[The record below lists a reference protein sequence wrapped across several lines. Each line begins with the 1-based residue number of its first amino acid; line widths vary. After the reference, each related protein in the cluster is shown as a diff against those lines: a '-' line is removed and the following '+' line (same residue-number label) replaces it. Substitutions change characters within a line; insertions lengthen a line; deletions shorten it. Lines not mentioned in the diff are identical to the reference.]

1 MLRVVTYLLLATVAG
16 EHVRE
21 FTVRENLPAGSFVG
35 HLGDELPDAAPPYTI
50 VPVPGSAVHDDLK
63 VDPHTGEIRTRIPL
77 DRENRDQ
84 YALVAIPASGDN
96 IRVVVRVSDENDNAP
111 TFPNPVMNVEFSE
124 NTPRDVKRK
133 LNPAKDQDL
142 GVFNTQKYNIVS
154 GNTDNA
160 FRLSSHRE
168 RDGVLYLDL
177 QINGFLDRET
187 TDHYELVIVALD
199 GGTPPLSGTM
209 TVNITILDVNDNPP
223 VFAESAYS
231 ANIPENATVGT
242 PVLKVF
248 ATDADAGENG
258 IIEYSINRRQSDKE
272 NMFRIDSETG
282 EITVNKALDFET
294 KELHELVVV
303 ARDKGAQPLETTA
316 FVSIRVTDVNDNQPT
331 IDVIFLS
338 DDATPKISESAQ
350 LDEFVA
356 RISVHDPD
364 SKTEYANVNVTL
376 SGGDGHFD
384 LRTHDNII
392 YLVVV
397 ALPLDRE
404 SRSSYTLNV
413 VATDKGSPPLHAS
426 KIISLR
432 VTDVNDNAPIF
443 LESEYKASVPEAAAP
458 GTPVVQVL
466 ATDADE
472 AENSEI
478 RYSLL
483 PTPQS
488 DWFSIDERSG
498 LVTTRSRVDCETN
511 PMPHLTVV
519 AKDRGNPPMSST
531 ATLVVTVL
539 DVNDN
544 EPIFDQSFYNV
555 TVPESEAVGSCI
567 LKMSAIDPDCGVNA
581 IVNYTLGDGV
591 ARPQFTVKP
600 DSGELCVAAPLDH
613 EINSDFEFPVVAT
626 DRGGLSTT
634 AMVKI
639 QLLDINDNVPAFAAK
654 DYNVSLKE
662 GRISTSEPIVAVSA
676 TDADSGRFGT
686 VTYRIVSG
694 NDNDVFRID
703 RSTGEILVTKPALIQ
718 ANGKYDLEVSATD
731 GGGLTAPQSATV
743 HVNVLPAGVGSA
755 LFDKPRYNF
764 HIREDIRIGSV
775 VGNLKA
781 TVGDRGKQPV
791 RYSIVSGDPDHR
803 FTIEPASGAIRT
815 AAHLDRESAPSY
827 LLNVRATTGNLNSYD
842 QIQVQ
847 ITLDDVNDNAPE
859 FGTSSVRVS
868 VAESAAVG
876 SVVYAARATDSD
888 SGRNGQITYSL
899 LSATGPPN
907 TFAVNSQ
914 HGMVT
919 LLRPLDYENLV
930 RHTLVISARDA
941 GSPVLSAN
949 LTLAVDV
956 QDVNDNPPV
965 FEHDAYTANVLESE
979 AVNTK
984 VLEIQAVDKDTG
996 NNARITYR
1004 ILSENTTVNDEYFKV
1019 QPNTGWVYLAK
1030 TLDREITA
1038 KHKLTVT
1045 ATDNGIPP
1053 LSAIA
1058 VLTVNILDAN
1068 DNDPVFSKAGYEFEV
1083 EENQKA
1089 GAFVGK
1095 IAATDAD
1102 LGENSIIR
1110 YSLFPSNTS
1119 FIINPITGVLSTKE
1133 VLDREY
1139 KSLYS
1144 LFAEARDQGSLPR
1157 SSRVPVSIKVTDVND
1172 NSPEIIDPR
1181 EDVVSVR
1188 EEQQPGAEVARVKAI
1203 DRDNGINS
1211 SVTYSIL
1218 NDRDTDGFGVF
1229 VIDSN
1234 TGVIK
1239 TSTVL
1244 DHEERSIYRLTVAA
1258 NDGGSPPR
1266 QTVRQLKVEVLDLN
1280 DNRPTFTSSSLTF
1293 KVKEDAN
1300 IGHVVGTVAC
1310 CDSDVQDN
1318 LINNEEEKQI
1328 SYLLMP
1334 LTVDHSP
1341 GTFEIDRRTGSLVV
1355 ARQLDREIQ
1364 DEYRLEVRALDTSAT
1379 NNPQSSAVTVK
1390 IEIVDVN
1397 DNAPQWLEDP
1407 INIEISEITPIGMTV
1422 YNFTAK
1428 DADAGANGELNF
1440 HIVSSLPSTKNVFN
1454 LDPLTGSLTLTSNL
1468 DFESLK
1474 EYWLVI
1480 EATDLAS
1487 NISERMTT
1495 SATVHISITDAND
1508 NVPSFVSANKVS
1520 VSLNTLTG
1528 TLYQA
1533 LAVDADSG
1541 DNGRISYYISSGND
1555 HAYFSMEYDIGKL
1568 TLSKK
1573 YSSDIARV
1581 RTGQYRLNL
1590 TASDHG
1596 IPFPRQSHM
1605 TLTLNLQ
1612 ESTNVPPRFTD
1623 SSYRANI
1630 SEDIR
1635 PGSFVTRLT
1644 AKSSRG
1650 NMGNLT
1656 YMIPPG
1662 VADDKFTIDQR
1673 IGTVTVKSK
1682 IDREEKDHYTFP
1694 VYVTDSSTYQSTTNF
1709 DVATVTISVTD
1720 VNDNPPSFKRGSC
1733 YPLAVP
1739 ENNEPEVI
1747 HTVVATDKDIGA
1759 NGVITYSITSGNNGN
1774 KFSID
1779 STTGKLTAKTLDRET
1794 QAKYHLTITAFDH
1807 GSPIALQGSCNVTVM
1822 VEDQN
1827 DNDPVF
1833 DTGHYSA
1840 AIPEDASIDT
1850 SVIKV
1855 RATDADL
1862 GFNKRIVYSL
1872 ANESQGLFRIDNK
1885 TGIIF
1890 TTGFFDREKTN
1901 VYHFEAVATDEGRYV
1916 ARSQRVSVEVTI
1928 DDVNDNKPVFT
1939 KYPFKEQVATLTP
1952 PGQSLL
1958 RVSATDYDI
1967 GTNAEILYELL
1978 DTSNNKFRIN
1988 PTTGVLT
1995 ATQSLAS
2002 ENGRLIHLKVMAKD
2016 KGNPPQSSVGLIEI
2030 RVGDF
2035 SDQTPTL
2042 NFQNATYNVSIEENM
2057 QYGKHVLHV
2066 TAVRSDGR
2074 RQRIFYE
2081 IGNGNDQYAFE
2092 IDSNT
2097 GVIRVNNSANL
2108 DYESYPGPK
2117 RQLVVVA
2124 RTEGSPVLYGYCD
2137 VTINLLDQNDHAPR
2151 FTQQQYIAN
2160 VLEGNAKGEFVVQLA
2175 AKDGDRGVNARI
2187 LYHIVDGNHDNA
2199 FIIEPAFS
2207 GSVKTN
2213 IVLDREI
2220 RETYKLTVIATDEG
2234 NPQMTGTATLR
2245 INVVD
2250 VNDNQPTFPPP
2261 NHISVSEGTEIGTV
2275 LTSVTANDVDT
2286 YPPLKYSIL
2295 QGDNRF
2301 TIDRY
2306 SGKIVLN
2313 KPLDFEAKKLYEVNI
2328 TASDSEHIAKTTLTI
2343 KVTDVNDNTPVFDE
2357 ISYNRILPEGTGS
2370 LEIGSVSATDK
2381 DSGDNARISY
2391 SILHPTKGYYI
2402 DTTSGAIFVNYS
2414 TLPASQRDTQLAVVA
2429 TDHGKPNRSSVAAV
2443 RISTGASSEIK
2454 PFIGQDT
2461 YRITVNED
2469 TEKGSSLLQIGG
2481 INDVLKK
2488 YNLDFHIISGN
2499 EGTTFDVNSEG
2510 ALILI
2515 KKLDR
2520 ESQDSY
2526 TLGLAAIEKGK
2537 MISSNQ
2543 NKTSVTVYVTVTDSN
2558 DNPPIF
2564 STNDFELTVSED
2576 VKIGYTLTQLSATDA
2591 DLYGT
2596 PNSAVVYNI
2605 TSGDDEKVFHIHPT
2619 TGVLTVNKTLDY
2631 DTGNVKY
2638 KLIVVACDQGIPSL
2652 CNAAYIKVDIIDEN
2666 DNTPT
2671 FPVNVYF
2678 ETIGENERV
2687 GTSVFTAR
2695 ATDLDKGRYGKLNYS
2710 IIPTSTNYNR
2720 NDDSWKM
2727 FQIDSSSGLVNT
2739 NAVFDYEQKN
2749 KYEFSIKASDLGGK
2763 SSTVKVRI
2771 DIESRDEFYPQ
2782 FTQKT
2787 YNFGIPKSGP
2797 LPAGYVIGQATATDR
2812 DKGID
2817 GRIVYQLSTSHSF
2830 FKINRTTGVIILK
2843 KKIESVSSL
2852 FGSDKSISLVVTA
2865 SSGRQGSL
2873 TNKTAVEILLDP
2885 LAVVSDSNQIN
2896 DTAAAS
2902 SGGLSDWAL
2911 GLLIAFI
2918 FIIIIFAAA
2927 FLFLHIKNKRHKK
2940 VNKPG
2945 LSSEGV
2951 GATNSY
2957 VDPSAFDTIPI
2968 RNTGTVSGNQFAPPK
2983 YDEIPPYG
2991 PHTASS
2997 NSGAATTSELSG
3009 SDQSGSSGRGS
3020 AEDGE
3025 DGEDEEIRMI
3035 NEGPLQRESGMHRQP
3050 NGVDDDN
3057 LSDVSVHNTQE
3068 YLARLGIVDTGT
3080 GGGASTSSRRCS
3092 ENVGNKDTMLH
3103 HGTIDSMHMFDEDG
3117 GHENDITNLIY
3128 AKLNEVTGSE
3138 RASSADEAS
3147 AAVDRAMALGAFPST
3162 PGDNTAVPTAGPSMT
3177 GSLSSIVHSE
3187 EELTGSYNW
3196 DYLLDWG
3203 PQYQPLAHVFS
3214 EIARLKDD
3222 AVSLQS
3228 ANSGASSAK
3237 SKGTSISGGKSVPP
3251 PLLTTVAPRSCPA
3264 PSLSCR
3270 QPQHLLPRSPI
3281 SHDVPGSFS
3290 AAAAMSP
3297 SFSPSL
3303 SPLATRSPS
3312 MSPLVGPGL
3321 PPAPA
3326 SRKPPHTTMR
3336 I

>member
-1 MLRVVTYLLLATVAG
+1 MLRVITLLVVAAAA

-21 FTVRENLPAGSFVG
+21 FTVRENARAGTLVG

-50 VPVPGSAVHDDLK
+50 VPVPGSAVNDDLK
-63 VDPHTGEIRTRIPL
+63 IDPHTGEIRTRAPL

-111 TFPNPVMNVEFSE
+111 TFPTPVMNVEFSE

-133 LNPAKDQDL
+133 LNPARDQDL
-142 GVFNTQKYNIVS
+142 GVFNTQRYNIVS
-154 GNTDNA
+154 GNTENA
-160 FRLSSHRE
+160 YRLSSHRE
-168 RDGVLYLDL
+168 LDGVLYLDL

-187 TDHYELVIVALD
+187 TDHYELVIEALD
-199 GGTPPLSGTM
+199 GGTPPLRGTM

-223 VFAESAYS
+223 VFAESVYS
-231 ANIPENATVGT
+231 ATIPENATIGT
-242 PVLKVF
+242 TVLKVF
-248 ATDADAGENG
+248 ATDSDAAENG
-258 IIEYSINRRQSDKE
+258 LIEYSINRRQSDKE
-272 NMFRIDSETG
+272 NMFKIDPDTG

-404 SRSSYTLNV
+404 SRSTYTLNV

-426 KIISLR
+426 RIISLR
-432 VTDVNDNAPIF
+432 VTDVNDNPPVF
-443 LESEYKASVPEAAAP
+443 LESVYKTSVPEAAAP
-458 GTPVVQVL
+458 GTPVIQVSAL
-466 ATDADE
+466 DADE

-488 DWFSIDERSG
+488 DWFAIDERSG

-511 PMPHLTVV
+511 PMPKLTVV
-519 AKDRGNPPMSST
+519 ATDRGTPPLTST
-531 ATLVVTVL
+531 ATLLVTVL

-555 TVPESEAVGSCI
+555 TVSESEAVGSCI

-581 IVNYTLGDGV
+581 IVNYTLPEQ
-591 ARPQFTVKP
+591 ALLRALFAMRPDT
-600 DSGELCVAAPLDH
+600 GELCVAAPLDH
-613 EINSDFEFPVVAT
+613 ELNSDFEFPVVAT

-639 QLLDINDNVPAFAAK
+639 QLLDINDNVPAFTVK

-662 GRISTSEPIVAVSA
+662 GRISSNEPIVAVTA

-686 VTYRIVSG
+686 VTYRIING

-703 RSTGEILVTKPALIQ
+703 RSTGEIFVTKPALIQ
-718 ANGKYDLEVSATD
+718 SNGKFDLEVSATD
-731 GGGLTAPQSATV
+731 GGGLTAPQGATV
-743 HVNVLPAGVGSA
+743 HVNVMPTGVGSA

-764 HIREDIRIGSV
+764 RVREDVRSGTI

-781 TVGDRGKQPV
+781 TAGGKHLV
-791 RYSIVSGDPDHR
+791 RYSIVSGDPDHH
-803 FTIEPASGAIRT
+803 FSIEPHTGAIRT
-815 AAHLDRESAPSY
+815 ASQLDREVTSSY
-827 LLNVRATTGNLNSYD
+827 LLNVRAANGNPASYD
-842 QIQVQ
+842 QTQVQ
-847 ITLDDVNDNAPE
+847 ITLEDVNDNAPE

-868 VAESAAVG
+868 VAESASVG
-876 SVVYAARATDSD
+876 SVVYAARATDED
-888 SGRNGQITYSL
+888 EGKNGQITYTL

-914 HGMVT
+914 HGLVT
-919 LLRPLDYENLV
+919 LLRPLDYEDLL
-930 RHTLVISARDA
+930 RHTLIIAAKDGGTA
-941 GSPVLSAN
+941 PLSAN
-949 LTLAVDV
+949 LTLVVDV
-956 QDVNDNPPV
+956 QDVNDNAPV
-965 FEHDAYTANVLESE
+965 FEHDTYSANVLESE
-979 AVNTK
+979 AVK
-984 VLEIQAVDKDTG
+984 SKILEIQAIDKDTG
-996 NNARITYR
+996 NNARITYK
-1004 ILSENTTVNDEYFKV
+1004 ILSENNTNEEYFNV
-1019 QPNTGWVYLAK
+1019 QPTTGWVYLAK
-1030 TLDREITA
+1030 PLDRETAA
-1038 KHKLTVT
+1038 KHKMTII
-1045 ATDNGIPP
+1045 ATDNGIPS
-1053 LSAIA
+1053 LSTSASL
-1058 VLTVNILDAN
+1058 VVNVIDAN
-1068 DNDPVFSKAGYEFEV
+1068 DNDPVFTQASYEFQV
-1083 EENQKA
+1083 EENRKA

-1095 IAATDAD
+1095 ISATDAD
-1102 LGENSIIR
+1102 LGDNAVVR
-1110 YSLFPSNTS
+1110 YNLFPSNTS
-1119 FIINPITGVLSTKE
+1119 FIVNPVSGIITTRE
-1133 VLDREY
+1133 VLDREFR
-1139 KSLYS
+1139 SSYS
-1144 LFAEARDQGSLPR
+1144 VFAEARDLGSLPR
-1157 SSRVPVSIKVTDVND
+1157 SNRVPIVIRVTDVND

-1203 DRDNGINS
+1203 DKDNGINAT
-1211 SVTYSIL
+1211 VTYSIL
-1218 NDRDTDGFGVF
+1218 NERDMDGYGVF

-1258 NDGGSPPR
+1258 TDSGLPPR

-1280 DNRPTFTSSSLTF
+1280 DNRPTFTSSSLSF
-1293 KVKEDAN
+1293 KVKENAK

-1310 CDSDVQDN
+1310 CDSYLQDN
-1318 LINNEEEKQI
+1318 TINNEEERQI

-1334 LTVDHSP
+1334 LTSDHLP

-1355 ARQLDREIQ
+1355 ARELDREIQ
-1364 DEYRLEVRALDTSAT
+1364 EEYRLEVRALDTSAT

-1390 IEIVDVN
+1390 IEIIDVN
-1397 DNAPQWLEDP
+1397 DNAPQWSQDP
-1407 INIEISEITPIGMTV
+1407 INIEVSEITSVGMIV
-1422 YNFTAK
+1422 YNFTAR
-1428 DADAGANGELNF
+1428 DADTGPNGELNF
-1440 HIVSSLPSTKNVFN
+1440 RIVSILPLSKNIFS
-1454 LDPLTGSLTLTSNL
+1454 LDPLTGTLTLTSPL
-1468 DFESLK
+1468 DFEDIK
-1474 EYWLVI
+1474 DFWLIV
-1480 EATDLAS
+1480 EVTDLAT
-1487 NISERMTT
+1487 NISERMATL
-1495 SATVHISITDAND
+1495 ATVHISVTDAND
-1508 NVPSFVSANKVS
+1508 NIPSFVSNNKVS
-1520 VSLNTLTG
+1520 VTMNTISG
-1528 TLYQA
+1528 VLYQA

-1555 HAYFSMEYDIGKL
+1555 HAFFSLDYDSGKL

-1573 YSSDIARV
+1573 FSSDTTKV
-1581 RTGQYRLNL
+1581 RSGQYKLNI

-1596 IPFPRQSHM
+1596 VPFPRQTHM
-1605 TLTLNLQ
+1605 TLILNLQ
-1612 ESTNVPPRFTD
+1612 ASTNIPPRFTENM
-1623 SSYRANI
+1623 YRANI

-1635 PGSFVTRLT
+1635 PGSFVTRLS

-1662 VADDKFTIDQR
+1662 LADDKFTIEER
-1673 IGTVTVKSK
+1673 LGTVTVKSK
-1682 IDREEKDHYTFP
+1682 IDREEADQYIFP
-1694 VYVTDSSTYQSTTNF
+1694 VYVTDSSTFQSSTNF
-1709 DVATVTISVTD
+1709 DVATVSISILD
-1720 VNDNPPSFKRGSC
+1720 VNDNPPSFKPGSC

-1739 ENNEPEVI
+1739 ENNEPEII
-1747 HTVVATDKDIGA
+1747 HTIAATDKDIGA
-1759 NGVITYSITSGNNGN
+1759 NGVITYSIISGNNGN

-1794 QAKYHLTITAFDH
+1794 QSKYDLTIAAYDH
-1807 GSPIALQGSCNVTVM
+1807 GSPVALQGSCNISIH

-1840 AIPEDASIDT
+1840 AIPEDAPIDT
-1850 SVIKV
+1850 SIIKV

-1885 TGIIF
+1885 TGVIY
-1890 TTGFFDREKTN
+1890 TTGYFDREKTS
-1901 VYHFEAVATDEGRYV
+1901 VYHFEAVATDQGRYV
-1916 ARSQRVSVEVTI
+1916 ARSQRVSVEITI
-1928 DDVNDNKPVFT
+1928 SDVNDNKPIFT
-1939 KYPFKEQVATLTP
+1939 KYPFKEQMATLTP

-1958 RVSATDYDI
+1958 RVSATDNDI
-1967 GTNAEILYELL
+1967 GINAEILFELL
-1978 DTSNNKFRIN
+1978 DTANHKFRIN

-2002 ENGRLIHLKVMAKD
+2002 ENGKFIHLRVVAKD
-2016 KGNPPQSSVGLIEI
+2016 KGNPPQSSIGLIEI

-2035 SDQTPTL
+2035 SDQSPTL
-2042 NFQNATYNVSIEENM
+2042 NFQNMTYNVTIEENLA
-2057 QYGKHVLHV
+2057 YGKEVLQV
-2066 TAVRSDGR
+2066 TALRSDGR
-2074 RQRIFYE
+2074 RQRVIYE
-2081 IGNGNDQYAFE
+2081 FGNGNDHYAFD

-2097 GVIRVNNSANL
+2097 GVIRVNDSANL
-2108 DYESYPGPK
+2108 DYESYPGPS
-2117 RQLVVVA
+2117 RQLVIVA
-2124 RTEGSPVLYGYCD
+2124 RTEGTPNLYAYCD
-2137 VTINLLDQNDHAPR
+2137 VIINLLDQNDHAPR

-2160 VLEGNAKGEFVVQLA
+2160 VLEGNTKGEFVVQLA
-2175 AKDGDRGVNARI
+2175 AKDDDRGANARI

-2220 RETYKLTVIATDEG
+2220 REMYKLTVIATDEG
-2234 NPQMTGTATLR
+2234 DPQMTGTATLR

-2261 NHISVSEGTEIGTV
+2261 NVISISEGTEVGSI

-2286 YPPLKYSIL
+2286 YPALKYAIV
-2295 QGDNRF
+2295 QGDNTF
-2301 TIDRY
+2301 SIDRY

-2313 KPLDFEAKKLYEVNI
+2313 KPLDFETKKQYEVNI
-2328 TASDSEHIAKTTLTI
+2328 TASDTEHVAKTTLTI

-2357 ISYNRILPEGTGS
+2357 ISYNKVLPEGTGTH
-2370 LEIGSVSATDK
+2370 EIGKVSATDR
-2381 DSGDNARISY
+2381 DSGDNGQVSY
-2391 SILHPTKGYYI
+2391 SFLSPSDGYHI
-2402 DTTSGAIFVNYS
+2402 DTVTGAMFVNYS
-2414 TLPASQRDTQLAVVA
+2414 ALTSNQRDTQLAVLA
-2429 TDHGKPNRSSVAAV
+2429 TDQGKPNKSAVASV

-2469 TEKGSSLLQIGG
+2469 TEKGSSLLQIGS

-2499 EGTTFDVNSEG
+2499 DGDVFDVTMEG
-2510 ALILI
+2510 ALILVNR
-2515 KKLDR
+2515 LDR
-2520 ESQDSY
+2520 EVQESY
-2526 TLGLAAIEKGK
+2526 VLGLAAVEQGK
-2537 MISSNQ
+2537 VLSYNQ
-2543 NKTSVTVYVTVTDSN
+2543 NKTSITIFVTVADAN
-2558 DNPPIF
+2558 DNAPIF
-2564 STNDFELTVSED
+2564 ALSDFDITVSEN
-2576 VKIGYTLTQLSATDA
+2576 VKIGYTLTQVSATDA
-2591 DLYGT
+2591 DLFGT
-2596 PNSAVVYNI
+2596 PNSVIVYNI
-2605 TSGDDEKVFHIHPT
+2605 TSGDDENLFYIHPT
-2619 TGVLTVNKTLDY
+2619 TGILTVNKTLDY
-2631 DTGNVKY
+2631 DIHNPKY
-2638 KLIVVACDQGIPSL
+2638 KLIIVACDQGTPCL
-2652 CNAAYIKVDIIDEN
+2652 CNSAYIEIDVLDEN
-2666 DNTPT
+2666 DNVPT
-2671 FPVNVYF
+2671 FPVSEYF

-2687 GTSVFTAR
+2687 GTSIFTAR
-2695 ATDLDKGRYGKLNYS
+2695 ATDLDKGKYGKLNYS
-2710 IIPTSTNYNR
+2710 IVPSAPNYNR
-2720 NDDSWKM
+2720 NDESWKM
-2727 FQIDSSSGLVNT
+2727 FQIDSFSGLVNS
-2739 NAVFDYEQKN
+2739 NAIFDYEQKN

-2771 DIESRDEFYPQ
+2771 DVESRDEFYPQ

-2787 YNFGIPKSGP
+2787 YNFGVPKSGS
-2797 LPAGYVIGQATATDR
+2797 LPMGYVIGQATATDK

-2817 GRIVYQLSTSHSF
+2817 GRIVYQLSTSHSY

-2843 KKIESVSSL
+2843 KKVDSVQSL

-2885 LAVVSDSNQIN
+2885 LAVVSDNTNLLN
-2896 DTAAAS
+2896 DTSVAQS
-2902 SGGLSDWAL
+2902 SGLSDWAL

-2927 FLFLHIKNKRHKK
+2927 FLFLHMKNKRHKK

-2957 VDPSAFDTIPI
+2957 VDPSGFDTIPI
-2968 RNTGTVSGNQFAPPK
+2968 RNTGPVNSANQFAPPK

-3009 SDQSGSSGRGS
+3009 SEQSGSSGRGS
-3020 AEDGE
+3020 AEEGE

-3035 NEGPLQRESGMHRQP
+3035 NEGPLQRESGMHRQS

-3068 YLARLGIVDTGT
+3068 YLARLGIVETGT

-3103 HGTIDSMHMFDEDG
+3103 HGPIDSMHMFDEDG
-3117 GHENDITNLIY
+3117 AHENDITNLIY

-3147 AAVDRAMALGAFPST
+3147 AAVDRAMALGSFPSA
-3162 PGDNTAVPTAGPSMT
+3162 PGENNAVPTAGPSMT

-3203 PQYQPLAHVFS
+3203 PRYQPLAHVFS
-3214 EIARLKDD
+3214 EIAHLKDD

-3228 ANSGASSAK
+3228 GNSGASSAK

-3281 SHDVPGSFS
+3281 SHDVPGGFS

-3321 PPAPA
+3321 PPAPVN
-3326 SRKPPHTTMR
+3326 RKPPHSTMR

>member
-1 MLRVVTYLLLATVAG
+1 MWVAYALLLVASAAG

-21 FTVRENLPAGSFVG
+21 FVVRENAQAGTMIG

-50 VPVPGSAVHDDLK
+50 VPVPGSAVNDDLRI
-63 VDPHTGEIRTRIPL
+63 DPHTGEIKTRVPL
-77 DRENRDQ
+77 DRENRDH

-96 IRVVVRVSDENDNAP
+96 VRVVVRVSDENDNAP
-111 TFPNPVMNVEFSE
+111 TFPTPVMNVEFSE

-142 GVFNTQKYNIVS
+142 GVFNTQRYNIVS

-187 TDHYELVIVALD
+187 TDHYELVIEALD
-199 GGTPPLSGTM
+199 GGTPPLRGTM
-209 TVNITILDVNDNPP
+209 SVNITILDVNDSPP
-223 VFAESAYS
+223 IFTESAYS
-231 ANIPENATVGT
+231 ASIPENATVGT
-242 PVLKVF
+242 PILKVS
-248 ATDADAGENG
+248 ATDADSGENG
-258 IIEYSINRRQSDKE
+258 QIEYSINRRQSDKE
-272 NMFRIDSETG
+272 NMFKIDPETG
-282 EITVNKALDFET
+282 EIIVNKALDFET

-338 DDATPKISESAQ
+338 DDATPKISESAR

-364 SKTEYANVNVTL
+364 SKTEYSNVNVTL

-404 SRSSYTLNV
+404 SQSSYTLNV

-426 KIISLR
+426 RIISLR
-432 VTDVNDNAPIF
+432 VTDVNDNAPVF
-443 LESEYKASVPEAAAP
+443 LESEYKANVLEAATP
-458 GTPVVQVL
+458 GTPVVQVS
-466 ATDADE
+466 ATDVDE

-488 DWFSIDERSG
+488 DWFAIDERSG
-498 LVTTRSRVDCETN
+498 LVTTKAKVDCETN
-511 PMPHLTVV
+511 PMPRLTVV
-519 AKDRGNPPMSST
+519 AKDRGNPPLSST

-555 TVPESEAVGSCI
+555 SVQESEAVGSCI

-581 IVNYTLGDGV
+581 IVNYTLGDAL
-591 ARPQFTVKP
+591 ARPQFYVKP
-600 DSGELCVAAPLDH
+600 GSGELCVAAPLDY
-613 EINSDFEFPVVAT
+613 EANTDFEFPVIAT

-634 AMVKI
+634 AVVKI
-639 QLLDINDNVPAFAAK
+639 QVLDTNDNVPAFTVK

-662 GRISTSEPIVAVSA
+662 GRISSSEPIVAVTA
-676 TDADSGRFGT
+676 TDADSGRNGAI
-686 VTYRIVSG
+686 TYRIING

-703 RSTGEILVTKPALIQ
+703 RSTGEIFVTKPSLIR
-718 ANGKYDLEVSATD
+718 ANGKFDLEVSATD
-731 GGGLTAPQSATV
+731 GGGLSAPQTAAV
-743 HVNVLPAGVGSA
+743 HVIVMHAGVSSA

-764 HIREDIRIGSV
+764 HIKEDAKVGHV
-775 VGNLKA
+775 VGTLKA
-781 TVGDRGKQPV
+781 TVAERGKQP
-791 RYSIVSGDPDHR
+791 RYSIISGDPERH
-803 FTIEPASGAIRT
+803 FTVEPLTGAIRT
-815 AAHLDRESAPSY
+815 AGPLDRETRASY
-827 LLNVRATTGNLNSYD
+827 LLNVKAASGNSASFD
-842 QIQVQ
+842 QTQVQ
-847 ITLDDVNDNAPE
+847 ITLEDVNDNTPE

-868 VAESAAVG
+868 VAESAVVG
-876 SVVYAARATDSD
+876 SVVYAARATDED
-888 SGRNGQITYSL
+888 EGRNAQLTYQL
-899 LSATGPPN
+899 VSATGPSN
-907 TFAVNSQ
+907 TFAVNAQ
-914 HGMVT
+914 HGLVT

-930 RHTLVISARDA
+930 RHTLVISAKD
-941 GSPVLSAN
+941 GGVPSLSAN

-956 QDVNDNPPV
+956 QDVNDNTPV
-965 FEHDAYTANVLESE
+965 FEHESYSASVLESE
-979 AVNTK
+979 AINTK
-984 VLEIQAVDKDTG
+984 ILEIQAIDKDTG
-996 NNARITYR
+996 NNARLTYR
-1004 ILSENTTVNDEYFKV
+1004 IISSENTTNEGFFQV
-1019 QPNTGWVYLAK
+1019 QPTTGWVYLAK
-1030 TLDREITA
+1030 ALDRETA
-1038 KHKLTVT
+1038 AQHKMTIT
-1045 ATDNGIPP
+1045 ATDNGMPP
-1053 LSAIA
+1053 LSASASLIIN
-1058 VLTVNILDAN
+1058 VIDAN
-1068 DNDPVFSKAGYEFEV
+1068 DNDPVFSKAAYQFKV
-1083 EENQKA
+1083 EENMNV

-1102 LGENSIIR
+1102 LGDNALLR
-1110 YSLFPSNTS
+1110 YSLFPTNTS
-1119 FIINPITGVLSTKE
+1119 FAINPVTGIITTKDF
-1133 VLDREY
+1133 LDREF
-1139 KSLYS
+1139 KAAYS
-1144 LFAEARDQGSLPR
+1144 LFAEAKDQGTPARYSK
-1157 SSRVPVSIKVTDVND
+1157 VPVSVKITDVND

-1181 EDVVSVR
+1181 EDVISVR

-1203 DRDNGINS
+1203 DRDNGVNS
-1211 SVTYSIL
+1211 SVTYSIV
-1218 NDRDTDGFGVF
+1218 NERDSDGFGVF
-1229 VIDSN
+1229 VIDPKS
-1234 TGVIK
+1234 GVIK

-1258 NDGGSPPR
+1258 TDGGTPPK

-1280 DNRPTFTSSSLTF
+1280 DNRPTFTSSSLSF
-1293 KVKEDAN
+1293 KVQEDAS
-1300 IGHVVGTVAC
+1300 IGHIVGTVAC
-1310 CDSDVQDN
+1310 CDSAINEN
-1318 LINNEEEKQI
+1318 LINGEEKQI

-1334 LTVDHSP
+1334 LTTDYSP

-1355 ARQLDREIQ
+1355 ARQLDREVQ

-1397 DNAPQWLEDP
+1397 DNAPQWPQNP
-1407 INIEISEITPIGMTV
+1407 INIEISEGTPLGITV
-1422 YNFTAK
+1422 FNFTAK
-1428 DADAGANGELNF
+1428 DADAGPNGELNF
-1440 HIVSSLPSTKNVFN
+1440 RVVSSLPPSCKTFA
-1454 LDPLTGSLTLTSNL
+1454 LDPLTGSLTLTATL
-1468 DFESLK
+1468 DYEVLK
-1474 EYWLVI
+1474 EYWLIV
-1480 EATDLAS
+1480 EATDMAV
-1487 NISERMTT
+1487 NETERMSTL
-1495 SATVHISITDAND
+1495 ATVHLSITDAND
-1508 NVPSFVSANKVS
+1508 NVPKFVSKNKAS
-1520 VSLNTLTG
+1520 VALNTLTG

-1533 LAVDADSG
+1533 LAIDADSG
-1541 DNGRISYYISSGND
+1541 DNGKVSYYISSGNELS
-1555 HAYFSMEYDIGKL
+1555 YFAMEYDTGRL

-1573 YSSDIARV
+1573 FSSDITKIRA
-1581 RTGQYRLNL
+1581 GQYKINL

-1596 IPFPRQSHM
+1596 MPFNRQSHM
-1605 TLTLNLQ
+1605 ILQLNLQ
-1612 ESTNVPPRFTD
+1612 ESTNVPPRFTEAF
-1623 SSYRANI
+1623 YKANI

-1650 NMGNLT
+1650 TAGNLT
-1656 YMIPPG
+1656 YIIPPG
-1662 VADDKFTIDQR
+1662 VADDKFVVDPR
-1673 IGTVTVKSK
+1673 RGTVTIKSK
-1682 IDREEKDHYTFP
+1682 IDREDRDQYTFP
-1694 VYVTDSSTYQSTTNF
+1694 VYVTDASTFQSTTNF
-1709 DVATVTISVTD
+1709 DVTTVTITVID
-1720 VNDNPPSFKRGSC
+1720 VNDNPPMFKSGSC

-1739 ENNEPEVI
+1739 ENNDPEVI
-1747 HTVVATDKDIGA
+1747 HTITATDKDIGA

-1774 KFSID
+1774 KFAID
-1779 STTGKLTAKTLDRET
+1779 HTTGQLTARTLDRET
-1794 QAKYHLTITAFDH
+1794 QSKYQLTITAFDH
-1807 GSPIALQGSCNVTVM
+1807 GSPVALQGSCNISII

-1827 DNDPVF
+1827 DNDPIF

-1840 AIPEDASIDT
+1840 AIPENAPLDT

-1890 TTGFFDREKTN
+1890 TTGLFDREEKH

-1916 ARSQRVSVEVTI
+1916 ARSQRVSVEISIT
-1928 DDVNDNKPVFT
+1928 DVNDNKPIFT
-1939 KYPFKEQVATLTP
+1939 KYPFKEKVATLTP

-1958 RVSATDYDI
+1958 RVSATDNDI
-1967 GTNAEILYELL
+1967 GTNAEILYELI

-2002 ENGRLIHLKVMAKD
+2002 ENGKLIHLKVMAKD
-2016 KGNPPQSSVGLIEI
+2016 KGNPPQSSIGLIEI
-2030 RVGDF
+2030 RVGES
-2035 SDQTPTL
+2035 SDQTPLL
-2042 NFQNATYNVSIEENM
+2042 NFQNASYNVTIEENLS
-2057 QYGKHVLHV
+2057 YGKDVLQV

-2074 RQRIFYE
+2074 RQRVIYE
-2081 IGNGNDQYAFE
+2081 FGNGDDQYAFE
-2092 IDSNT
+2092 IDSNS
-2097 GVIRVNNSANL
+2097 GVIRVNNSVNL
-2108 DYESYPGPK
+2108 DYESHPGPT
-2117 RQLVVVA
+2117 RHLVVVA
-2124 RTEGSPVLYGYCD
+2124 RTEGTPVLYGYCD
-2137 VTINLLDQNDHAPR
+2137 VTINLLDQNDNAPR

-2160 VLEGNAKGEFVVQLA
+2160 VLEGNTKGEFVVQLA
-2175 AKDGDRGVNARI
+2175 AKDSDRGVNARI

-2234 NPQMTGTATLR
+2234 DPQMTGTATLR

-2250 VNDNQPTFPPP
+2250 VNDNQPTFPSP
-2261 NHISVSEGTEIGTV
+2261 NVIAVSEGTEVGSV

-2286 YPPLKYSIL
+2286 YPALKYSITHE
-2295 QGDNRF
+2295 DNRF
-2301 TIDRY
+2301 SIDRY

-2313 KPLDFEAKKLYEVNI
+2313 KALDFETKKVYEVNVSV
-2328 TASDSEHIAKTTLTI
+2328 SDNEHVAKTTLTI
-2343 KVTDVNDNTPVFDE
+2343 KVLDVNDNAPVFDE
-2357 ISYNRILPEGTGS
+2357 TSYNRILPEGAGNV
-2370 LEIGSVSATDK
+2370 EIGSVSAK
-2381 DSGDNARISY
+2381 DRDSDDNGKVTY
-2391 SILHPTKGYYI
+2391 SILGESKGYYI
-2402 DTTSGAIFVNYS
+2402 DATSGAIFVNYS
-2414 TLPASQRDTQLAVVA
+2414 TLPSQRDNQLAVMA
-2429 TDHGKPNRSSVAAV
+2429 TDHGKPNKSSVAAV
-2443 RISTGASSEIK
+2443 RISTGATSEIK

-2469 TEKGSSLLQIGG
+2469 TERGSSLLQIGG

-2488 YNLDFHIISGN
+2488 YSLEFLIISGN
-2499 EGTTFDVNSEG
+2499 EGDAFDVSLDG
-2510 ALILI
+2510 ALILVN
-2515 KKLDR
+2515 KLDR
-2520 ESQDSY
+2520 ETQDSY
-2526 TLGLAAIEKGK
+2526 VLGLAAVEPGK
-2537 MISSNQ
+2537 MISYSQ
-2543 NKTSVTVYVTVTDSN
+2543 NKTSITVFVTVADAN
-2558 DNPPIF
+2558 DNPPLF
-2564 STNDFELTVSED
+2564 SSGDFELTVSED
-2576 VKIGYTLTQLSATDA
+2576 AKPGSTLSKLTTTDA

-2596 PNSAVVYNI
+2596 PNSAIFYNI
-2605 TSGDDEKVFHIHPT
+2605 TSGDDDNLFFVNPL
-2619 TGVLTVNKTLDY
+2619 TGILTVNKSLDY
-2631 DTGNVKY
+2631 DVGFTKY
-2638 KLIVVACDQGIPSL
+2638 KLIIVACDQGIPSL
-2652 CNAAYIKVDIIDEN
+2652 CNSINVHVSIMDEN
-2666 DNTPT
+2666 DNIPA
-2671 FPVNVYF
+2671 FPVNQYY
-2678 ETIGENERV
+2678 ETVAENERV
-2687 GTSVFTAR
+2687 GTSIFTAR
-2695 ATDLDKGRYGKLNYS
+2695 ATDLDKGKYGILNYT
-2710 IIPTSTNYNR
+2710 IIPISLSYNK

-2727 FQIDSSSGLVNT
+2727 FQIDSSTGLINT

-2749 KYEFSIKASDLGGK
+2749 KYEFSIKASDVGGK

-2787 YNFGIPKSGP
+2787 YNFPIPKKGP
-2797 LPAGYVIGQATATDR
+2797 LPAGYMIGQTTATDR
-2812 DKGID
+2812 DKGVD
-2817 GRIVYQLSTSHSF
+2817 GRIVYQLSTSHPY

-2843 KKIESVSSL
+2843 KRVESVQSL
-2852 FGSDKSISLVVTA
+2852 FGNHKAISLVITA

-2873 TNKTAVEILLDP
+2873 TNKTAVEILPDS
-2885 LAVVSDSNQIN
+2885 LAVISDMNIITDSAVP
-2896 DTAAAS
+2896 AAAS
-2902 SGGLSDWAL
+2902 GLSDWAL
-2911 GLLIAFI
+2911 GLLIVFI

-2927 FLFLHIKNKRHKK
+2927 FLFLHMKNKRHKK

-2945 LSSEGV
+2945 LNSEGV

-2968 RNTGTVSGNQFAPPK
+2968 RNTGAVNAGNQFAPPK

-3035 NEGPLQRESGMHRQP
+3035 NEGPLQRDSGIHRQTD
-3050 NGVDDDN
+3050 GVDDDN

-3068 YLARLGIVDTGT
+3068 YLARLGIVDTVT

-3092 ENVGNKDTMLH
+3092 ENVVNKDNMLH
-3103 HGTIDSMHMFDEDG
+3103 HGSIDPMHIFDEDG
-3117 GHENDITNLIY
+3117 THENDITNLIY

-3138 RASSADEAS
+3138 RASSADENS
-3147 AAVDRAMALGAFPST
+3147 AAVDRAMVLGAFPT
-3162 PGDNTAVPTAGPSMT
+3162 APGENTAVPTAGPSMT

-3228 ANSGASSAK
+3228 GNSGASSAK

-3281 SHDVPGSFS
+3281 SHDVPGGFS

-3321 PPAPA
+3321 PPNPA
-3326 SRKPPHTTMR
+3326 SRKTHSTMR

>member
-1 MLRVVTYLLLATVAG
+1 
-16 EHVRE
+16 
-21 FTVRENLPAGSFVG
+21 
-35 HLGDELPDAAPPYTI
+35 
-50 VPVPGSAVHDDLK
+50 
-63 VDPHTGEIRTRIPL
+63 
-77 DRENRDQ
+77 
-84 YALVAIPASGDN
+84 
-96 IRVVVRVSDENDNAP
+96 
-111 TFPNPVMNVEFSE
+111 MNVEFSE

-142 GVFNTQKYNIVS
+142 DIFNTQRYNIVS

-187 TDHYELVIVALD
+187 TDHYELVIEALD
-199 GGTPPLSGTM
+199 GGTPPLRGTM

-231 ANIPENATVGT
+231 AMIPENATVGT
-242 PVLKVF
+242 AVLKVF
-248 ATDADAGENG
+248 ATDSDAGENG
-258 IIEYSINRRQSDKE
+258 FIEYSINRRQSDKE
-272 NMFRIDSETG
+272 NMFKIDPNTG

-338 DDATPKISESAQ
+338 DDATPKISEAAQ

-364 SKTEYANVNVTL
+364 SKTEYSNVNVTL

-404 SRSSYTLNV
+404 SQSSYTLNV

-426 KIISLR
+426 RIINLR
-432 VTDVNDNAPIF
+432 VTDVNDNPPVF
-443 LESEYKASVPEAAAP
+443 LESVYKTSVPEAAAP
-458 GTPVVQVL
+458 GIPVLQVS
-466 ATDADE
+466 ASDVDE
-472 AENSEI
+472 GENSEI
-478 RYSLL
+478 RYTLL

-511 PMPHLTVV
+511 PMPRLTVV
-519 AKDRGNPPMSST
+519 ASDRGNPPLSST
-531 ATLVVTVL
+531 ATLLVTVL

-555 TVPESEAVGSCI
+555 TVPENEAVGSCI

-581 IVNYTLGDGV
+581 IVNYTLGEGL
-591 ARPQFTVKP
+591 ARPQFSVKA
-600 DSGELCVAAPLDH
+600 DSGDLCIVAPLDH
-613 EINSDFEFPVVAT
+613 EANADYEFPVIAT

-639 QLLDINDNVPAFAAK
+639 QLLDINDNVPAFTVK

-662 GRISTSEPIVAVSA
+662 GRVLTTEPIVAVSA
-676 TDADSGRFGT
+676 SDADSGRFGT
-686 VTYRIVSG
+686 ITYRIVGG

-703 RSTGEILVTKPALIQ
+703 RSTGEIFVIKPALIQ
-718 ANGKYDLEVSATD
+718 TNGKFDLEVSATD
-731 GGGLTAPQSATV
+731 GGGLTAPQGAIV
-743 HVNVLPAGVGSA
+743 HVAVMPAGVGSA

-764 HIREDIRIGSV
+764 RVREDVRSGTI

-781 TVGDRGKQPV
+781 TGADRGKVV
-791 RYSIVSGDPDHR
+791 RYSIVSGDIGHH
-803 FTIEPASGAIRT
+803 FTIEPHTGAIRT
-815 AAHLDRESAPSY
+815 SGQLDREAASSY
-827 LLNVRATTGNLNSYD
+827 LLNVRAANGNTASYD
-842 QIQVQ
+842 QTQVQ
-847 ITLDDVNDNAPE
+847 ITLEDVNDNAPE
-859 FGTSSVRVS
+859 FGTSSVKVS
-868 VAESAAVG
+868 VAESAAIG
-876 SVVYAARATDSD
+876 SVVYAARATDED
-888 SGRNGQITYSL
+888 EGKNGQVTYTL
-899 LSATGPPN
+899 LSATGPAN
-907 TFAVNSQ
+907 TFAVNHQ
-914 HGMVT
+914 HGLVT
-919 LLRPLDYENLV
+919 LLRSLDYENLV
-930 RHTLVISARDA
+930 RHTLVISAKDG
-941 GSPVLSAN
+941 GSPTLSAN
-949 LTLAVDV
+949 LTLVIDV

-965 FEHDAYTANVLESE
+965 FEHDTYSANVYESE
-979 AVNTK
+979 VVNAK
-984 VLEIQAVDKDTG
+984 IIEIQAIDKDTG

-1004 ILSENTTVNDEYFKV
+1004 IVSENNTEYFKV
-1019 QPNTGWVYLAK
+1019 QPSSGWLQLAK
-1030 TLDREITA
+1030 ELDRESIPQHNMTII
-1038 KHKLTVT
+1038 

-1053 LSAIA
+1053 LSA
-1058 VLTVNILDAN
+1058 TVSLIVNVLDAN
-1068 DNDPVFSKAGYEFEV
+1068 DNDPVFSQTNYEFYV
-1083 EENQKA
+1083 EENRKA

-1095 IAATDAD
+1095 IAASDAD
-1102 LGENSIIR
+1102 LGDNAAVR

-1119 FIINPITGVLSTKE
+1119 FVVNPVTGIITTKE
-1133 VLDREY
+1133 MLDREF
-1139 KSLYS
+1139 KHSYS
-1144 LFAEARDQGSLPR
+1144 LFAEAKDQGSLPR
-1157 SSRVPVSIKVTDVND
+1157 SSRVPVSIKITDVND
-1172 NSPEIIDPR
+1172 NAPEIVDPR

-1203 DRDNGINS
+1203 DRDNGVNA

-1229 VIDSN
+1229 VIDSS

-1258 NDGGSPPR
+1258 MDGGHPPR
-1266 QTVRQLKVEVLDLN
+1266 QTIRQLKVEVLDLN
-1280 DNRPTFTSSSLTF
+1280 DNRPTFTSSSLSF
-1293 KVKEDAN
+1293 KVREDSKV
-1300 IGHVVGTVAC
+1300 GHIVGTVTC
-1310 CDSDVQDN
+1310 CDSDIHEN
-1318 LINNEEEKQI
+1318 TINGEEERQI
-1328 SYLLMP
+1328 SYLLMS
-1334 LTVDHSP
+1334 LTSDHSP

-1379 NNPQSSAVTVK
+1379 NNPQSSAVTVR
-1390 IEIVDVN
+1390 IEIIDIN
-1397 DNAPQWLEDP
+1397 DNAPLWPEDP
-1407 INIEISEITPIGMTV
+1407 IKIEVSETTAVGMTI
-1422 YNFTAK
+1422 YNFTAR
-1428 DADAGANGELNF
+1428 DLDAGVNGELSF
-1440 HIVSSLPSTKNVFN
+1440 HIVSTLPTSKNIFN
-1454 LDPLTGSLTLTSNL
+1454 LDPLTGTLTLMSPL
-1468 DFESLK
+1468 DYETLK
-1474 EYWLVI
+1474 EYWLVV
-1480 EATDLAS
+1480 EAVDQATNLTER
-1487 NISERMTT
+1487 IST
-1495 SATVHISITDAND
+1495 SATVHVMVTDAND
-1508 NVPSFVSANKVS
+1508 NTPTFVSARKVS
-1520 VSLNTLTG
+1520 VTLNALTG
-1528 TLYQA
+1528 LLYQA
-1533 LAVDADSG
+1533 LAIDADSG
-1541 DNGRISYYISSGND
+1541 DNGKISYYISNGND
-1555 HAYFSMEYDIGKL
+1555 NSYFTIDYSTGKL
-1568 TLSKK
+1568 SLSNKF
-1573 YSSDIARV
+1573 SSDASKMKP
-1581 RTGQYRLNL
+1581 GQYKLNL

-1596 IPFPRQSHM
+1596 HPFPKQSHM
-1605 TLTLNLQ
+1605 TLQLHLQ
-1612 ESTNVPPRFTD
+1612 ESTNTPPRFTETL
-1623 SSYRANI
+1623 YKANI

-1635 PGSFVTRLT
+1635 PGSFVTRVV

-1650 NMGNLT
+1650 NSGNLN
-1656 YMIPPG
+1656 YMIPSG
-1662 VADDKFTIDQR
+1662 VADDKFAIDEHTGTI
-1673 IGTVTVKSK
+1673 TVRSK
-1682 IDREEKDHYTFP
+1682 IDREEKEQYTFP
-1694 VYVTDSSTYQSTTNF
+1694 VYVTDSGTFQSTTNF
-1709 DVATVTISVTD
+1709 DVATVTISILD
-1720 VNDNPPSFKRGSC
+1720 DNDNAPAFKPGSC
-1733 YPLAVP
+1733 YTLTVP

-1747 HTVVATDKDIGA
+1747 HTVSATDKDIGA

-1779 STTGKLTAKTLDRET
+1779 STSGKLTAKTLDRET
-1794 QAKYHLTITAFDH
+1794 QSRYELTITAYDH
-1807 GSPIALQGSCNVTVM
+1807 GSPLALQGSCNITIM

-1840 AIPEDASIDT
+1840 AIPEDAPIETSI
-1850 SVIKV
+1850 IKV

-1862 GFNKRIVYSL
+1862 GYNKRIVYSL

-1885 TGIIF
+1885 SGIIF
-1890 TTGFFDREKTN
+1890 TTGHFDREKVG
-1901 VYHFEAVATDEGRYV
+1901 VYRFEAVATDQGRYI

-1928 DDVNDNKPVFT
+1928 NDVNDNKPIFT
-1939 KYPFKEQVATLTP
+1939 KYPFREQMATLTP

-1958 RVSATDYDI
+1958 RVAATDNDI
-1967 GTNAEILYELL
+1967 GINSEILYELV
-1978 DTSNNKFRIN
+1978 DTSNHKFRIN

-2002 ENGRLIHLKVMAKD
+2002 ENGRLLHLKVIAKD
-2016 KGNPPQSSVGLIEI
+2016 KGNPPQSSVGLIELRI
-2030 RVGDF
+2030 GDF
-2035 SDQTPTL
+2035 SDQSPTL
-2042 NFQNATYNVSIEENM
+2042 NFQNSTYNITIEENLP
-2057 QYGKHVLHV
+2057 YGKEVLQV
-2066 TAVRSDGR
+2066 TALRSDGR
-2074 RQRIFYE
+2074 RQRVIYE

-2097 GVIRVNNSANL
+2097 GIVRVNNSDNL
-2108 DYESYPGPK
+2108 DYETYPGP
-2117 RQLVVVA
+2117 RRTLVIVA
-2124 RTEGSPVLYGYCD
+2124 RTEGSPVLYGYCE
-2137 VTINLLDQNDHAPR
+2137 VIVNLSDQNDHAPR

-2160 VLEGNAKGEFVVQLA
+2160 VFEGNTKGEFVVQLA
-2175 AKDGDRGVNARI
+2175 AKDDDKGANAKI

-2220 RETYKLTVIATDEG
+2220 RESYKLTVIATDEG

-2245 INVVD
+2245 INIVD

-2261 NHISVSEGTEIGTV
+2261 NVISVSEGTEVGSI

-2286 YPPLKYSIL
+2286 YPALKYALVDETNMFS
-2295 QGDNRF
+2295 
-2301 TIDRY
+2301 IDRY

-2313 KPLDFEAKKLYEVNI
+2313 RGLDFESRKSYTINV
-2328 TASDSEHIAKTTLTI
+2328 TASDTEHITDTTLTI
-2343 KVTDVNDNTPVFDE
+2343 HLTDINDNAPVFQDV
-2357 ISYNRILPEGTGS
+2357 SYNSVLPEGSGT
-2370 LEIGSVSATDK
+2370 LEVGVVKAIDN
-2381 DSGDNARISY
+2381 DSGENSNISY
-2391 SILHPTKGYYI
+2391 TFLQPREGFYI
-2402 DTTSGAIFVNYS
+2402 DATSGVIFVNYS
-2414 TLPASQRDTQLAVVA
+2414 ALPTNRRDVQLAVVA
-2429 TDHGKPNRSSVAAV
+2429 TDHGKPNKSAIASV
-2443 RISTGASSEIK
+2443 RISSGASSEIK

-2469 TEKGSSLLQIGG
+2469 TKEGTSLLQIGG

-2488 YNLDFHIISGN
+2488 YNLDFQIITGN
-2499 EGTTFDVNSEG
+2499 EGDFFDITTEG
-2510 ALILI
+2510 ALILV
-2515 KKLDR
+2515 KRLDR

-2526 TLGLAAIEKGK
+2526 TLGLAAVEQGK
-2537 MISSNQ
+2537 MLSYKQ
-2543 NKTSVTVYVTVTDSN
+2543 NKTSIVIFVTVTDAN
-2558 DNPPIF
+2558 DNAPIF
-2564 STNDFELTVSED
+2564 SINSYELTVSED
-2576 VKIGYTLTQLSATDA
+2576 VKIGYSLTQLSVTDS

-2596 PNSAVVYNI
+2596 PNSAIVYNI
-2605 TSGDDEKVFHIHPT
+2605 TSGDDDKLFYVHPT
-2619 TGVLTVNKTLDY
+2619 TGVLTVNQTLDY
-2631 DTGNVKY
+2631 DTGKTKY
-2638 KLIVVACDQGIPSL
+2638 KLVVVACDQGIPCL
-2652 CNAAYIKVDIIDEN
+2652 CSAAYIDVGILDVN
-2666 DNTPT
+2666 DNMPA
-2671 FPVNVYF
+2671 FPVNEYF
-2678 ETIGENERV
+2678 ESIAENERV

-2695 ATDLDKGRYGKLNYS
+2695 ATDLDKGKYGTLNYS
-2710 IIPTSTNYNR
+2710 IGPTVTNYNK

-2727 FQIDSSSGLVNT
+2727 FQIDPISGLVNT

-2749 KYEFSIKASDLGGK
+2749 KYEFSIKASDMGGK

-2771 DIESRDEFYPQ
+2771 DVESRDEFYPQ

-2787 YNFGIPKSGP
+2787 YNFGVPKSGA

-2817 GRIVYQLSTSHSF
+2817 GRIVYQLSTSHSY

-2843 KKIESVSSL
+2843 KKVDSVQTL
-2852 FGSDKSISLVVTA
+2852 FGGDKSISLVITA

-2885 LAVVSDSNQIN
+2885 AAVISDGTNILNDPALAQNS
-2896 DTAAAS
+2896 
-2902 SGGLSDWAL
+2902 GLSDWAL

-2927 FLFLHIKNKRHKK
+2927 FLFLHMKNKRHKK
-2940 VNKPG
+2940 ENKPG

-2968 RNTGTVSGNQFAPPK
+2968 RNTGAVNAGNQFAPPK

-2991 PHTASS
+2991 AHTASS

-3035 NEGPLQRESGMHRQP
+3035 NEGPLQRERQA

-3080 GGGASTSSRRCS
+3080 GGASTSSRRCS
-3092 ENVGNKDTMLH
+3092 ENVANKDAILH
-3103 HGTIDSMHMFDEDG
+3103 HGAIDTMHNIFDEDG
-3117 GHENDITNLIY
+3117 PHENDITNLIY
-3128 AKLNEVTGSE
+3128 AKLNEVTGSD
-3138 RASSADEAS
+3138 RGSSADEAS
-3147 AAVDRAMALGAFPST
+3147 AAVDRAMALGAFPSA
-3162 PGDNTAVPTAGPSMT
+3162 PGENTAVPTAGPSMT

-3228 ANSGASSAK
+3228 GNSGASSAK

-3281 SHDVPGSFS
+3281 SHDVPGGFS

-3321 PPAPA
+3321 PPAPGN
-3326 SRKPPHTTMR
+3326 RKPPHSTMR
-3336 I
+3336 L

>member
-1 MLRVVTYLLLATVAG
+1 MWRVVLLAMVAAAAS

-21 FTVRENLPAGSFVG
+21 FAVRENARADTLVG

-50 VPVPGSAVHDDLK
+50 VPVPGSAVNDDLR
-63 VDPHTGEIRTRIPL
+63 VDPHTGEIRTRAPL
-77 DRENRDQ
+77 DREHRDH

-96 IRVVVRVSDENDNAP
+96 IRVVVRVLDENDNAP
-111 TFPNPVMNVEFSE
+111 VFPAAVMNVEFSE

-133 LNPAKDQDL
+133 LNPARDQDL
-142 GVFNTQKYNIVS
+142 GTFNTQRYNIVS

-187 TDHYELVIVALD
+187 TDHYQLVIEALD
-199 GGTPPLSGTM
+199 GGTPPLRGTM

-223 VFAESAYS
+223 VFAESVYS
-231 ANIPENATVGT
+231 ATIPENATVGT
-242 PVLKVF
+242 AVLKVS
-248 ATDADAGENG
+248 ATDSDAGDNG
-258 IIEYSINRRQSDKE
+258 LIEYSINRRQSDKE
-272 NMFRIDSETG
+272 NNFKIDPETG

-294 KELHELVVV
+294 KDLHELVVV
-303 ARDKGAQPLETTA
+303 ARDKGLQPLETTA

-364 SKTEYANVNVTL
+364 SKTEYSNVNVTL

-426 KIISLR
+426 RIISLR
-432 VTDVNDNAPIF
+432 VTDVNDNAPAF
-443 LESEYKASVPEAAAP
+443 VESEYKASVPEATAP
-458 GTPVVQVL
+458 GTPVVQVS
-466 ATDADE
+466 ASDADE
-472 AENSEI
+472 GENSEI

-483 PTPQS
+483 TTPQS

-511 PMPHLTVV
+511 PMPRLTVV
-519 AKDRGNPPMSST
+519 ARDRGNPPLSST
-531 ATLVVTVL
+531 ATLLITVL

-581 IVNYTLGDGV
+581 LVNYTLGDV
-591 ARPQFTVKP
+591 LAKTRFSVKP
-600 DSGELCVAAPLDH
+600 DTGELCVTSPLDY
-613 EINSDFEFPVVAT
+613 EDTSEYEFPVIAT

-634 AMVKI
+634 AVVKI
-639 QLLDINDNVPAFAAK
+639 QLVDINDNAPSFTVK

-662 GRISTSEPIVAVSA
+662 GRISSTEPIVAVSA
-676 TDADSGRFGT
+676 TDTDSGRFGT
-686 VTYRIVSG
+686 ITYRIISG
-694 NDNDVFRID
+694 NENDIFRID
-703 RSTGEILVTKPALIQ
+703 RSSGEILVTKPALID
-718 ANGKYDLEVSATD
+718 KDKKFRLEVSATD
-731 GGGLTAPQSATV
+731 GGGLAAPQAAAVHMTV
-743 HVNVLPAGVGSA
+743 IPAGVGTA

-764 HIREDIRIGSV
+764 RVKEDIRIGAF
-775 VGNLKA
+775 VGSLKA
-781 TVGDRGKQPV
+781 TANDRGSQPV
-791 RYSIVSGDPDHR
+791 RYSIISGDIDR
-803 FTIEPASGAIRT
+803 AFTVEPMTGAIRT
-815 AAHLDRESAPSY
+815 VKILDRETRPSY
-827 LLNVRATTGNLNSYD
+827 QLNVKASTGNPANFD
-842 QIQVQ
+842 QTQVQ
-847 ITLDDVNDNAPE
+847 ITLEDVNDNTPD
-859 FGTSSVRVS
+859 FGTSTVRVS

-876 SVVYAARATDSD
+876 SVVYSARATDADDGKNGLIGYQLISA
-888 SGRNGQITYSL
+888 SGPS
-899 LSATGPPN
+899 N

-914 HGMVT
+914 NGLVT

-930 RHTLVISARDA
+930 RHNLVILAKDG
-941 GSPVLSAN
+941 GSPPLASN
-949 LTLAVDV
+949 LTLVVDV
-956 QDVNDNPPV
+956 QDVNDNTPV
-965 FEHDAYTANVLESE
+965 FEHEAYTANILESE
-979 AVNTK
+979 TVNAK
-984 VLEIQAVDKDTG
+984 ILEVQAIDKDTG

-1004 ILSENTTVNDEYFKV
+1004 ILSENNNTNEEFFKV
-1019 QPNTGWVYLAK
+1019 QPSTGWVYLAK
-1030 TLDREITA
+1030 PLDRETKA
-1038 KHKLTVT
+1038 KHKMLLT
-1045 ATDNGIPP
+1045 ATDNGLPP
-1053 LSAIA
+1053 LSTTANL
-1058 VLTVNILDAN
+1058 VVNVIDAN
-1068 DNDPVFSKAGYEFEV
+1068 DNDPVFTKNAYEFQV
-1083 EENQKA
+1083 EENSRA

-1095 IAATDAD
+1095 ISAVDSD
-1102 LGENSIIR
+1102 LGDNAVVK

-1119 FIINPITGVLSTKE
+1119 FNVNPTTGVITTKE
-1133 VLDREY
+1133 VLDREL
-1139 KSLYS
+1139 KSAYS
-1144 LFAEARDQGSLPR
+1144 LFAEARDQGTLPR
-1157 SSRVPVSIKVTDVND
+1157 SSRVPVYIKITDVND

-1203 DRDNGINS
+1203 DRDNGVNS
-1211 SVTYSIL
+1211 SITYSIL
-1218 NDRDTDGFGVF
+1218 NERDMDGYGVF
-1229 VIDSN
+1229 VIDPS
-1234 TGVIK
+1234 TGVIR

-1258 NDGGSPPR
+1258 TDGGNPPKK
-1266 QTVRQLKVEVLDLN
+1266 TIRQLKVEVLDLN
-1280 DNRPTFTSSSLTF
+1280 DNRPTFTSSSLSF
-1293 KVKEDAN
+1293 KVKEDSE
-1300 IGHVVGTVAC
+1300 IGHVVGLVAC
-1310 CDSDVQDN
+1310 CDSDIQDN
-1318 LINNEEEKQI
+1318 VISNDEKQI

-1334 LTVDHSP
+1334 ITSDYAP

-1379 NNPQSSAVTVK
+1379 NNPQSSAVTVR

-1397 DNAPQWLEDP
+1397 DNAPKWPQDP
-1407 INIEISEITPIGMTV
+1407 IHVEISEITPVGSIV

-1428 DADAGANGELNF
+1428 DDDAGPNGEMNF
-1440 HIVSSLPSTKNVFN
+1440 RIVHSLPNNKSAFN
-1454 LDPLTGSLTLTSNL
+1454 LDPLTGSLTLTSSL
-1468 DFESLK
+1468 DYEVLK
-1474 EYWLVI
+1474 EYWIIV
-1480 EATDLAS
+1480 EATDLAEK
-1487 NISERMTT
+1487 ISERLSTLV
-1495 SATVHISITDAND
+1495 TVHVSITDAND
-1508 NVPSFVSANKVS
+1508 NTPTFVSTTNV
-1520 VSLNTLTG
+1520 VLSLNTLPG

-1533 LAVDADSG
+1533 LAIDADHG
-1541 DNGRISYYISSGND
+1541 DNGKISYYISSGNE
-1555 HAYFSMEYDIGKL
+1555 HAYFSLDNDSGRL
-1568 TLSKK
+1568 TVSNK
-1573 YSSDIARV
+1573 YSSDTSKIRH
-1581 RTGQYRLNL
+1581 GLYKLNL
-1590 TASDHG
+1590 TATDHG
-1596 IPFPRQSHM
+1596 VPFPRQSHM
-1605 TLTLNLQ
+1605 TLKLNLQ
-1612 ESTNVPPRFTD
+1612 ESTNVPPRFTELT
-1623 SSYRANI
+1623 YRANI

-1635 PGSFVTRLT
+1635 PGSFVTRLM

-1650 NMGNLT
+1650 SASNLT
-1656 YMIPPG
+1656 YTIPYG
-1662 VADDKFTIDQR
+1662 VADDKFTIDDR
-1673 IGTVTVKSK
+1673 IGTITVKTK
-1682 IDREEKDHYTFP
+1682 IDREERDKYIFP
-1694 VYVTDSSTYQSTTNF
+1694 VYVTDSSAYQSTTNF
-1709 DVATVTISVTD
+1709 DVATVTISIMD
-1720 VNDNPPSFKRGSC
+1720 VNDNPPTFKIGSC

-1747 HTVVATDKDIGA
+1747 HTVTATDKDIGA
-1759 NGVITYSITSGNNGN
+1759 NGIITYSVTSGNHGN
-1774 KFSID
+1774 KFFID
-1779 STTGKLTAKTLDRET
+1779 ATTGKLTAKTLDRET
-1794 QAKYHLTITAFDH
+1794 QSKYLLTITAFDH
-1807 GSPIALQGSCNVTVM
+1807 GSPVALQGSCNITVV

-1840 AIPEDASIDT
+1840 AIPENAMIET

-1872 ANESQGLFRIDNK
+1872 ANESQGLFRIDNR

-1890 TTGFFDREKTN
+1890 TTGTFDREKTN
-1901 VYHFEAVATDEGRYV
+1901 VYHFEAVATDQGRYIT
-1916 ARSQRVSVEVTI
+1916 RSQRVSVEVTI
-1928 DDVNDNKPVFT
+1928 TDVNDHKPIFT
-1939 KYPFKEQVATLTP
+1939 KYPFKEQVASLTP

-1958 RVSATDYDI
+1958 RVSATDKDI
-1967 GTNAEILYELL
+1967 GINAEILYELI
-1978 DTSNNKFRIN
+1978 DNFNNKFRIN

-2002 ENGRLIHLKVMAKD
+2002 ENGKLVHLKIMAKD
-2016 KGNPPQSSVGLIEI
+2016 KGNPPQSSTGLIEL

-2035 SDQTPTL
+2035 SDNTLSL
-2042 NFQNATYNVSIEENM
+2042 NFQNSTYNVTVPENLP
-2057 QYGKHVLHV
+2057 YGKEVIQV
-2066 TAVRSDGR
+2066 TAIRSDGR
-2074 RQRIFYE
+2074 RQRIIYE
-2081 IGNGNDQYAFE
+2081 IGNGNDQYAFV

-2097 GVIRVNNSANL
+2097 GVIRVNNSAKL
-2108 DYESYPGPK
+2108 DYESHPGPSRK
-2117 RQLVVVA
+2117 LVIVA
-2124 RTEGSPVLYGYCD
+2124 RTEGSPSLYGYCD
-2137 VTINLLDQNDHAPR
+2137 VVVNLKDENDHAPR

-2160 VLEGNAKGEFVVQLA
+2160 VLEGNAKGEFVLQLS
-2175 AKDGDRGVNARI
+2175 AKDADHGANARI

-2220 RETYKLTVIATDEG
+2220 RESYKLTVIATDEG
-2234 NPQMTGTATLR
+2234 DPQMTGTATLR

-2261 NHISVSEGTEIGTV
+2261 DVITVSEGTEIGTV

-2286 YPPLKYSIL
+2286 YPALKYSII
-2295 QGDNRF
+2295 QGDNKF
-2301 TIDRY
+2301 SIDRY
-2306 SGKIVLN
+2306 SGKVVLN
-2313 KPLDFEAKKLYEVNI
+2313 RALDFEADNVYELNI
-2328 TASDSEHIAKTTLTI
+2328 AASDSEHVAKTTLTI
-2343 KVTDVNDNTPVFDE
+2343 KVSDINDNAPVFDDV
-2357 ISYNRILPEGTGS
+2357 SYNKILPEGTGV
-2370 LEIGSVSATDK
+2370 LEIGSVSAKDR
-2381 DSGDNARISY
+2381 DSGDNSRVTY
-2391 SILHPTKGYYI
+2391 SLLRSTEGYYV
-2402 DTTSGAIFVNYS
+2402 DGNTGAVYVNYS
-2414 TLPASQRDTQLAVVA
+2414 ALPRSQKDVELAIVA
-2429 TDHGKPNRSSVAAV
+2429 TDHGRPNRSAVAAM
-2443 RISTGASSEIK
+2443 RINAGASSEIK
-2454 PFIGQDT
+2454 PYIGQDT
-2461 YRITVNED
+2461 YRITINED
-2469 TEKGSSLLQIGG
+2469 TEKGSSLLRIGG

-2488 YNLDFHIISGN
+2488 YNLNFHITTGN
-2499 EGTTFDVNSEG
+2499 ENDSFDVTQEG
-2510 ALILI
+2510 ALILL

-2520 ESQDSY
+2520 ETQDSY
-2526 TLGLAAIEKGK
+2526 VLGLAAVEHGK
-2537 MISSNQ
+2537 LLRNQ
-2543 NKTSVTVYVTVTDSN
+2543 NKTAITVFVTVADAN
-2558 DNPPIF
+2558 DNAPTF
-2564 STNDFELTVSED
+2564 SSNDFELTVNEG
-2576 VKIGYTLTQLSATDA
+2576 VKIGYTLTKLVATDA
-2591 DLYGT
+2591 DQSGT
-2596 PNSAVVYNI
+2596 PNANVVYNL
-2605 TSGDDEKVFHIHPT
+2605 TSGDDEGLFFIHPS
-2619 TGVLTVNKTLDY
+2619 TGVLNVNKPLDY
-2631 DTGNVKY
+2631 DTGSTEY
-2638 KLIVVACDQGIPSL
+2638 KLVIIACDLGVPAL
-2652 CNAAYIKVDIIDEN
+2652 CSEAYIKIGLIDEN

-2671 FPVNVYF
+2671 FPVSEYF
-2678 ETIGENERV
+2678 ESIAENERT
-2687 GTSVFTAR
+2687 GTSVFIAR
-2695 ATDLDKGRYGKLNYS
+2695 ATDLDKGKFGKLDYT
-2710 IIPTSTNYNR
+2710 IIPSTFNLNR
-2720 NDDSWKM
+2720 KDDSWKL
-2727 FQIDSSSGLVNT
+2727 FQIDSSTGLVNS
-2739 NAVFDYEQKN
+2739 NAVFDYETRN

-2771 DIESRDEFYPQ
+2771 DVESRDEFYPQ

-2787 YNFGIPKSGP
+2787 YKFRIPKSGS
-2797 LPAGYVIGQATATDR
+2797 LPAGYTIGQATATDR

-2817 GRIVYQLSTSHSF
+2817 GRIVYQLSTSHSY

-2843 KKIESVSSL
+2843 KKIDSVQNL

-2873 TNKTAVEILLDP
+2873 TNKTAVEIGLNGMA
-2885 LAVVSDSNQIN
+2885 LAGEIDQTN
-2896 DTAAAS
+2896 DTAAATN
-2902 SGGLSDWAL
+2902 GGLSDWAL

-2927 FLFLHIKNKRHKK
+2927 FLFLHMKNKRHKN

-2945 LSSEGV
+2945 FNSEGGV
-2951 GATNSY
+2951 TTNSY
-2957 VDPSAFDTIPI
+2957 VDPGAFDTIPI
-2968 RNTGTVSGNQFAPPK
+2968 RNTGTVNSAGQFAPPK

-3035 NEGPLQRESGMHRQP
+3035 NEGPLQRESGMHRS
-3050 NGVDDDN
+3050 GDDDN
-3057 LSDVSVHNTQE
+3057 LSDVSVRNTQE
-3068 YLARLGIVDTGT
+3068 YLARLGIVDTGA

-3092 ENVGNKDTMLH
+3092 ENTGTKDNMLH
-3103 HGTIDSMHMFDEDG
+3103 HPPMDSMHMFDEDG

-3147 AAVDRAMALGAFPST
+3147 AAVDRAMALGAFPSA
-3162 PGDNTAVPTAGPSMT
+3162 PGENTAVPTAGPSMT

-3228 ANSGASSAK
+3228 GNSAASSAK

-3270 QPQHLLPRSPI
+3270 QPQLLLPRSPI
-3281 SHDVPGSFS
+3281 SHDVPGGFS

-3321 PPAPA
+3321 PPVPG

-3336 I
+3336 M

>member
-1 MLRVVTYLLLATVAG
+1 MLRVIACVLLAAAAG

-21 FTVRENLPAGSFVG
+21 FSVRENLAAGSLVA

-50 VPVPGSAVHDDLK
+50 VPVPGSAVNDDLK
-63 VDPHTGEIRTRIPL
+63 IDPHTGEIRTRIPL
-77 DRENRDQ
+77 DRENRDH

-96 IRVVVRVSDENDNAP
+96 IRVVVRVTDENDNAP
-111 TFPNPVMNVEFSE
+111 VFPTPVMNVEFSE

-142 GVFNTQKYNIVS
+142 GIFNTQKYNIVS

-177 QINGFLDRET
+177 QINGFLDKET
-187 TDHYELVIVALD
+187 TDHYELVIEALD
-199 GGTPPLSGTM
+199 GGTPPLRGTM

-223 VFAESAYS
+223 IFAESAYS
-231 ANIPENATVGT
+231 ATIPENATVGT
-242 PVLKVF
+242 TVLKVF

-258 IIEYSINRRQSDKE
+258 LIEYSINRRQSDKE
-272 NMFRIDSETG
+272 KMFKIDPDTG

-404 SRSSYTLNV
+404 ARSSYTLNV

-426 KIISLR
+426 RIISLR
-432 VTDVNDNAPIF
+432 VTDVNDNTPVFA
-443 LESEYKASVPEAAAP
+443 ESEYKASVQEAALP
-458 GTPVVQVL
+458 GTPVVQVS
-466 ATDADE
+466 ASDADE

-488 DWFSIDERSG
+488 DWFTIDERSG
-498 LVTTRSRVDCETN
+498 LVTTRARVDCETN
-511 PMPHLTVV
+511 PMPRLTVV
-519 AKDRGNPPMSST
+519 ARDRGSPPLSST

-555 TVPESEAVGSCI
+555 TVSENEAVGSCI

-581 IVNYTLGDGV
+581 IVNYTLGD
-591 ARPQFTVKP
+591 ATRQFAVKP
-600 DSGELCVAAPLDH
+600 DSGDLCISEPLDY
-613 EINSDFEFPVVAT
+613 ETNKEYEFPVVAS

-634 AMVKI
+634 AVVKI
-639 QLLDINDNVPAFAAK
+639 QLVDINDNVPTFTVK

-662 GRISTSEPIVAVSA
+662 GRVSSTEPIVAVSA
-676 TDADSGRFGT
+676 VDPDSARFGT

-703 RSTGEILVTKPALIQ
+703 RGTGEILVTKPSLIL
-718 ANGKYDLEVSATD
+718 ANRKFDLEISATD
-731 GGGLTAPQSATV
+731 GGGLAAPQTAIV
-743 HVNVLPAGVGSA
+743 HVNVMPPGLGSA

-764 HIREDIRIGSV
+764 HVKEDVRIGTII
-775 VGNLKA
+775 GNLKA
-781 TVGDRGKQPV
+781 TVGDRGKPV
-791 RYSIVSGDPDHR
+791 RYSIVSGDPGHH
-803 FTIEPASGAIRT
+803 FSIEPATGVIRT
-815 AAHLDRESAPSY
+815 AGQLDREAAPSY
-827 LLNVRATTGNLNSYD
+827 LLNVKAADGNPSGFD
-842 QIQVQ
+842 QTQVQ
-847 ITLDDVNDNAPE
+847 ITLEDVNDNAPE

-868 VAESAAVG
+868 VAESAAIG
-876 SVVYAARATDSD
+876 SVVYAARATDED
-888 SGRNGQITYSL
+888 FGRNGQISYNL
-899 LSATGPPN
+899 VSATGPPN

-914 HGMVT
+914 LGLVT
-919 LLRPLDYENLV
+919 LLRSLDYENLV
-930 RHTLVISARDA
+930 RHTLVISAKDG
-941 GSPVLSAN
+941 GSPSLSAN
-949 LTLAVDV
+949 LTLSVDV
-956 QDVNDNPPV
+956 QDVNDNPPI
-965 FEHDAYTANVLESE
+965 FEHDSYTANVLESE
-979 AVNTK
+979 ALNTK
-984 VLEIQAVDKDTG
+984 ILEIQAIDKDTG

-1004 ILSENTTVNDEYFKV
+1004 MASDNSTNNEEYFNV
-1019 QPNTGWVYLAK
+1019 QPTTGWVYLVK
-1030 TLDREITA
+1030 PLDRETAA
-1038 KHKLTVT
+1038 KHKISII
-1045 ATDNGIPP
+1045 ASDNGIPP
-1053 LSAIA
+1053 LFAKANLI
-1058 VLTVNILDAN
+1058 VNVIDAN
-1068 DNDPVFSKAGYEFEV
+1068 DNEPVFSKAAYEFKV
-1083 EENQKA
+1083 EENLKP

-1095 IAATDAD
+1095 ISATDED
-1102 LGENSIIR
+1102 LGDNAVVR

-1119 FIINPITGVLSTKE
+1119 FVINSISGIITTRE
-1133 VLDREY
+1133 MLDREY
-1139 KSLYS
+1139 KSSYS
-1144 LFAEARDQGSLPR
+1144 LFAEAKDQGNLPK
-1157 SSRVPVSIKVTDVND
+1157 SSRVPVAIKITDVND

-1203 DRDNGINS
+1203 DRDNGVNS
-1211 SVTYSIL
+1211 TVTYSIL

-1229 VIDSN
+1229 VMDSKS
-1234 TGVIK
+1234 GVIR

-1244 DHEERSIYRLTVAA
+1244 DHDEKSIYCLTVVAT
-1258 NDGGSPPR
+1258 DGGNPPR

-1293 KVKEDAN
+1293 KVKEDAK

-1310 CDSDVQDN
+1310 CDSDIQNN
-1318 LINNEEEKQI
+1318 LINGEEKQI

-1341 GTFEIDRRTGSLVV
+1341 GTFEIDRRSGSLVI

-1390 IEIVDVN
+1390 IEILDVN
-1397 DNAPQWLEDP
+1397 DNAPQWYQDP
-1407 INIEISEITPIGMTV
+1407 INIEISEIAPIGMIV

-1428 DADAGANGELNF
+1428 DMDAGLNGELNF
-1440 HIVSSLPSTKNVFN
+1440 HIVKSLPSTKDVFS
-1454 LDPLTGSLTLTSNL
+1454 LDPLTGSLTLTSAL
-1468 DFESLK
+1468 DYETLK
-1474 EYWLVI
+1474 DYLLVI
-1480 EATDLAS
+1480 EATDLAA
-1487 NISERMTT
+1487 NISERMVT
-1495 SATVHISITDAND
+1495 SATVHISVTDAND
-1508 NVPSFVSANKVS
+1508 NIPTFVSANQVS
-1520 VSLNTLTG
+1520 ISLNTLSG

-1555 HAYFSMEYDIGKL
+1555 HAYFSMEYDVGKL
-1568 TLSKK
+1568 VLSQK
-1573 YSSDIARV
+1573 YSSDLARV
-1581 RTGQYRLNL
+1581 RPGTYKLNL

-1596 IPFPRQSHM
+1596 VPFPRQSHM

-1612 ESTNVPPRFTD
+1612 ESTNVPPRFTETF
-1623 SSYRANI
+1623 YRANI

-1635 PGSFVTRLT
+1635 PGSFVTRVA

-1650 NMGNLT
+1650 NIGNLT
-1656 YMIPPG
+1656 YTIPIG
-1662 VADDKFTIDQR
+1662 VADNKFTIDER
-1673 IGTVTVKSK
+1673 LGTVTVKSR
-1682 IDREEKDHYTFP
+1682 IDREERDHYKFP
-1694 VYVTDSSTYQSTTNF
+1694 VYVTDSSTFQSTTNF
-1709 DVATVTISVTD
+1709 DVATVSISVMD
-1720 VNDNPPSFKRGSC
+1720 VNDNPPSFKAGSC

-1739 ENNEPEVI
+1739 ENNGPEII
-1747 HTVVATDKDIGA
+1747 HTVAATDKDIGA

-1794 QAKYHLTITAFDH
+1794 QSKYHLTITAFDH
-1807 GSPIALQGSCNVTVM
+1807 GSPIALQGSCNITVI

-1840 AIPEDASIDT
+1840 AIPEDSPIDT

-1855 RATDADL
+1855 RASDADL
-1862 GFNKRIVYSL
+1862 GFNRRIVYSL

-1890 TTGFFDREKTN
+1890 TTGHFDREKTN
-1901 VYHFEAVATDEGRYV
+1901 VYHFEAVATDEGRYI

-1928 DDVNDNKPVFT
+1928 NDVNDNKPIFT
-1939 KYPFKEQVATLTP
+1939 KYPFKEQVASLTP

-1958 RVSATDYDI
+1958 RVSATDNDI

-1978 DTSNNKFRIN
+1978 DTSNHKFRIS

-1995 ATQSLAS
+1995 ASQSLAS
-2002 ENGRLIHLKVMAKD
+2002 ENGKLIHLKVIAKD

-2035 SDQTPTL
+2035 SEQTTL
-2042 NFQNATYNVSIEENM
+2042 NFQNSTYNVTIEENM
-2057 QYGKHVLHV
+2057 PYGKHVLHV

-2074 RQRIFYE
+2074 RQRIIYE
-2081 IGNGNDQYAFE
+2081 IGSGNDQYAFE

-2097 GVIRVNNSANL
+2097 GVIRVNDSANL

-2117 RQLVVVA
+2117 RHLVVVA

-2234 NPQMTGTATLR
+2234 DPQMTGTATLR

-2261 NHISVSEGTEIGTV
+2261 NLISVSEGAEVGTV

-2286 YPPLKYSIL
+2286 YPALKYSISENE
-2295 QGDNRF
+2295 NRF
-2301 TIDRY
+2301 SIDRH

-2313 KPLDFEAKKLYEVNI
+2313 SPLDYETHNLYEVNI
-2328 TASDSEHIAKTTLTI
+2328 TASDSEHVANTTLTI
-2343 KVTDVNDNTPVFDE
+2343 KVTDINDNFPVFEDV
-2357 ISYNRILPEGTGS
+2357 SYNRILPEGTGL
-2370 LEIGSVSATDK
+2370 LEIGSVHASDI
-2381 DSGDNARISY
+2381 DSGDNGRISY
-2391 SILHPTKGYYI
+2391 SFLHPTKSYSI
-2402 DTTSGAIFVNYS
+2402 DAASGSIFVNYS
-2414 TLPASQRDTQLAVVA
+2414 ALPENQRNVQLAIIA
-2429 TDHGKPNRSSVAAV
+2429 TDHGKPNRSAV
-2443 RISTGASSEIK
+2443 TSLRISTGATSEIK

-2499 EGTTFDVNSEG
+2499 EADSFDVNADG

-2515 KKLDR
+2515 NKLDR
-2520 ESQDSY
+2520 ETQDSY
-2526 TLGLAAIEKGK
+2526 ILGLAAVEQGK
-2537 MISSNQ
+2537 VISHNQ
-2543 NKTSVTVYVTVTDSN
+2543 NKTSITVFVTVADSN
-2558 DNPPIF
+2558 DNAPVF
-2564 STNDFELTVSED
+2564 LTNDLELTVSED
-2576 VKIGYTLTQLSATDA
+2576 VSIGHSLVQLSATDA

-2596 PNSAVVYNI
+2596 PNSAIVYNI
-2605 TSGDDEKVFHIHPT
+2605 TSGDDERLFYVHPIS
-2619 TGVLTVNKTLDY
+2619 GLLTVNKTLDY
-2631 DTGNVKY
+2631 DIGNTVY
-2638 KLIVVACDQGIPSL
+2638 KLIIVGCDQGAPSL
-2652 CNAAYIKVDIIDEN
+2652 CNIANVKVDIIDEN
-2666 DNTPT
+2666 DNSPT
-2671 FPVNVYF
+2671 FPVNEYF

-2687 GTSVFTAR
+2687 GTSVFIAR

-2710 IIPTSTNYNR
+2710 IVSASTNYNR
-2720 NDDSWKM
+2720 HDDSWKM
-2727 FQIDSSSGLVNT
+2727 FQIDPISGLVNT
-2739 NAVFDYEQKN
+2739 NVVFDYEQKN
-2749 KYEFSIKASDLGGK
+2749 KYEFSIKASDMGGR

-2797 LPAGYVIGQATATDR
+2797 LRAGYVIGQATATDR

-2830 FKINRTTGVIILK
+2830 FKINRTTGVIFLK
-2843 KKIESVSSL
+2843 KKVESVANL
-2852 FGSDKSISLVVTA
+2852 FGADKSISLVVTA
-2865 SSGRQGSL
+2865 TSGRPGSL

-2885 LAVVSDSNQIN
+2885 LAVISDINQVN
-2896 DTAAAS
+2896 EAAAS
-2902 SGGLSDWAL
+2902 NGGLSDWAL

-2927 FLFLHIKNKRHKK
+2927 FLFLHMKNKRHKK

-2945 LSSEGV
+2945 LNSEGV

-2968 RNTGTVSGNQFAPPK
+2968 RNTGPGNQFAPPK

-3035 NEGPLQRESGMHRQP
+3035 NEGPLRESGMHRQN

-3103 HGTIDSMHMFDEDG
+3103 HGPIDSMHMFDEDA

-3138 RASSADEAS
+3138 RASSADDTS
-3147 AAVDRAMALGAFPST
+3147 AAVDRAMALGAFPSA
-3162 PGDNTAVPTAGPSMT
+3162 PGDGTAVPTAGPSMT

-3228 ANSGASSAK
+3228 GNSGASSAK
-3237 SKGTSISGGKSVPP
+3237 SKGTSMSGGKSVPP

-3281 SHDVPGSFS
+3281 SHDVPGGFS

-3326 SRKPPHTTMR
+3326 SRKPPHATMR